1 MTRTDEAGETRAG
14 AAAPN
19 ADVHKSDAQPVY
31 PHTMRLQRFLA
42 RAGVA
47 SRRGSE
53 DLMTAGRVTVNGQV
67 ATELG
72 TKVDV
77 DRDHI
82 EVDGMHV
89 KLNQGAVYLMLY
101 KPTGYLTT
109 MSDPQER
116 PCVADLVPRDRYPGL
131 FPVGR
136 LDRDTTGL
144 LLFTTDGD
152 LSQDLLHP
160 SKHVYKTYQALVDGQ
175 LSDHDLT
182 PLRRG
187 IELDDGLCQ
196 PAICRIITAREAEAV
211 APQGVKPGTTAV
223 EVIIREGRKNQVKR
237 MLSKIHHPVI
247 RLHRCNFAGLELK
260 GVAKGSWR
268 ELTDREVQILKS
280 GGIPPKQASAKR
292 ATATATNAVSRT
304 RHHGS
309 HGPAPKRNTYRE
321 RYTG

>member
-1 MTRTDEAGETRAG
+1 MTRINEVGETCTASATG
-14 AAAPN
+14 AATPTG
-19 ADVHKSDAQPVY
+19 DAQPVY

-72 TKVDV
+72 IKVDV

-82 EVDGMHV
+82 EVDGMPV

-116 PCVADLVPRDRYPGL
+116 PCVADLVPRDRFPGL

-160 SKHVYKTYQALVDGQ
+160 SKHVYKTYQALVDGH
-175 LSDHDLT
+175 LTDRDLE

-196 PAICRIITAREAEAV
+196 PAICRVINAREAEAV

-260 GVAKGSWR
+260 DVAKGSWR
-268 ELTDREVQILKS
+268 ELTDREVQILKA
-280 GGIPPKQASAKR
+280 GGIPPKQAGSKR
-292 ATATATNAVSRT
+292 GDKPHETPATRT

-309 HGPAPKRNTYRE
+309 HGSAPKRNTYRE

>member
-1 MTRTDEAGETRAG
+1 MTRTNEVGETHIAG
-14 AAAPN
+14 VSGAP
-19 ADVHKSDAQPVY
+19 ATDAQPVY

-82 EVDGMHV
+82 EVDGMPV

-101 KPTGYLTT
+101 KPTGFLTT

-116 PCVADLVPRDRYPGL
+116 PCVADLVPRDRFPGL

-160 SKHVYKTYQALVDGQ
+160 S
-175 LSDHDLT
+175 
-182 PLRRG
+182 
-187 IELDDGLCQ
+187 
-196 PAICRIITAREAEAV
+196 
-211 APQGVKPGTTAV
+211 
-223 EVIIREGRKNQVKR
+223 
-237 MLSKIHHPVI
+237 
-247 RLHRCNFAGLELK
+247 
-260 GVAKGSWR
+260 
-268 ELTDREVQILKS
+268 
-280 GGIPPKQASAKR
+280 
-292 ATATATNAVSRT
+292 
-304 RHHGS
+304 
-309 HGPAPKRNTYRE
+309 
-321 RYTG
+321 

>member
-1 MTRTDEAGETRAG
+1 MMRINEVGETCTASATGATTPAG
-14 AAAPN
+14 
-19 ADVHKSDAQPVY
+19 DAQPIY

-82 EVDGMHV
+82 EVDGMPV

-116 PCVADLVPRDRYPGL
+116 PCVADLVPRDRFPGL

-160 SKHVYKTYQALVDGQ
+160 SKHVYKTYQALVDGR
-175 LSDHDLT
+175 LTDRDLE

-196 PAICRIITAREAEAV
+196 PAICRIITAREAGPV

-260 GVAKGSWR
+260 DVAKGSWR
-268 ELTDREVQILKS
+268 ELTDREVQTLKA
-280 GGIPPKQASAKR
+280 GGIPPKQAGAKR
-292 ATATATNAVSRT
+292 GGAPATNTASRA

-309 HGPAPKRNTYRE
+309 HGSAPKRNTYRE